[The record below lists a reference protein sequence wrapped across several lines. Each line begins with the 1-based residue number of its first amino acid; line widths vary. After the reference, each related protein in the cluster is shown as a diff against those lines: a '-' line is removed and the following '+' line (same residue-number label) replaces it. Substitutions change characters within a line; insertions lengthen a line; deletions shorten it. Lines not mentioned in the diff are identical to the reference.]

1 MRLTKVQS
9 AHTNLN
15 VCILVEKGEYEI
27 TCTLPILCSILTPK
41 GSLKDQNYQLK
52 MLIIVTKLAS
62 NLLYKIRPNEF
73 EIQDRNFRLTNLFSH
88 VEDRFF
94 PILDYNLMGS
104 TTATNLY
111 YLLALRQSDNYIGE
125 S

>member
-73 EIQDRNFRLTNLFSH
+73 ENQD
-88 VEDRFF
+88 
-94 PILDYNLMGS
+94 
-104 TTATNLY
+104 
-111 YLLALRQSDNYIGE
+111 
-125 S
+125 